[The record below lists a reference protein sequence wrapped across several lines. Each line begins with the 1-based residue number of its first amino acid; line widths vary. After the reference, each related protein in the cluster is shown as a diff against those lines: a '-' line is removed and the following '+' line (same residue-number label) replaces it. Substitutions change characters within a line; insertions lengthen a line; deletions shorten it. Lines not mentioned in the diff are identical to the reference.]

1 MPNDTPT
8 IYDVLAHLN
17 ASIED
22 VRLSDEERRALTTLL
37 RDAVTPEDGLRR
49 VRNRAFDL
57 VRTRLGEGREE
68 LDLLRWLD
76 GVARALDMARTP
88 LIEGRTE
95 VGFSPGDDCL
105 NMVLTRF
112 RLARQ
117 TVRICVFT
125 IADDRISEAILA
137 AHQRGVEIR
146 ILTDNDKRFDAGSDI
161 ARLRGAGIAVAQDRG
176 NAHMHH
182 KFAIFDD
189 LWLLNGSFNWTR
201 SASQAN
207 EENLILSNDPAMCKP
222 FTVRF
227 EHLWA
232 RFSS

>member
-8 IYDVLAHLN
+8 IDDVLAHLN

-22 VRLSDEERRALTTLL
+22 VRLSDEERRTLTTLL

-57 VRTRLGEGREE
+57 VRTRLGEGREA

-95 VGFSPGDDCL
+95 VSFSPGDDCL

-112 RLARQ
+112 QLARQ

-125 IADDRISEAILA
+125 IADNRISEAILA

-161 ARLRGAGIAVAQDRG
+161 AQLRAAGIPVVEDRS

-207 EENLILSNDPAMCKP
+207 EENLVLSNDPAMCTP
-222 FTVRF
+222 FTARF